1 MISMLKAT
9 KLSKVVI
16 STAILLFIVLV
27 VWWVYTAMDSA
38 AGYTLSQ
45 SNALGLSEVD
55 AGSEVS
61 GKPKTDDTGSLD
73 AATETSTPPDSSGS
87 EANQN
92 ADIGNSGGN
101 SSSGSTNGST
111 GSASNGSSGNSGG
124 SSNNGSSAGNNN
136 PPSTPTE
143 PQKTFHPAW
152 DEWVKEG
159 HWEETLIPA
168 TYGSRPVFGS
178 VCNECGADISGS
190 AMAHLKETH
199 HSGYRED
206 VVGYE
211 QYEITPAHTE
221 RVWVDTSHWVH
232 HDGYWS

>member
-1 MISMLKAT
+1 MLKAI
-9 KLSKVVI
+9 KLSKAII

-27 VWWVYTAMDSA
+27 VWGVYTAMNSA

-45 SNALGLSEVD
+45 SNALELPEVD
-55 AGSEVS
+55 AGSGVS
-61 GKPKTDDTGSLD
+61 GKPKTGDAGSLD
-73 AATETSTPPDSSGS
+73 AATDTNASPDPSGS
-87 EANQN
+87 GADQN
-92 ADIGNSGGN
+92 ADTGNPGDN

-124 SSNNGSSAGNNN
+124 SSNNGNSAGNNN
-136 PPSTPTE
+136 PPPTHTE

-152 DEWVKEG
+152 DEWVEEG

-178 VCNECGADISGS
+178 ICNECGANISGF